1 MEEQVNSL
9 YCRCASIE
17 MAPLQDETILFDPDR
32 KRFCVLNRTASFL
45 WSQLATP
52 TATDSLAVKVC
63 ESFSGVSAES
73 ALRDANRTVE
83 EMLALNFIIQ
93 TPVGGQ

>member
-1 MEEQVNSL
+1 MSSL

-32 KRFCVLNRTASFL
+32 KLFCVLNRTASFL

-52 TATDSLAVKVC
+52 TTTDSLAVKVC
-63 ESFSGVSAES
+63 ESFSGVSAEN

>member
-1 MEEQVNSL
+1 MSSL

-32 KRFCVLNRTASFL
+32 KLFCVLNPTASFL

-52 TATDSLAVKVC
+52 TTTDSLAVKVC
-63 ESFSGVSAES
+63 ESFSGVSAEN
-73 ALRDANRTVE
+73 ALLDTNRTVE

>member
-1 MEEQVNSL
+1 MSSL

-32 KRFCVLNRTASFL
+32 KLFCVLNRTASFL

-52 TATDSLAVKVC
+52 MTTDSLAVRVC